1 MSICRK
7 KDENVFC
14 DFFVFSKTGP
24 VQTPLPRR
32 REGVGRNDCF
42 ACLQFTEHLK
52 NGTPK
57 TRAIPEMGPVNQP
70 ANSNNNP
77 ISLNKLSVA
86 PIIVVKV
93 PSVQLEL

>member
-1 MSICRK
+1 MFSAIFLFFQKRVRCRPHCPAG
-7 KDENVFC
+7 E
-14 DFFVFSKTGP
+14 
-24 VQTPLPRR
+24 R
-32 REGVGRNDCF
+32 GVGRNDCF